1 MRRESHFFLVLFFIL
16 SSHTISTHVM
26 HISNLTFIFFFSR
39 SLTNSLNCVIIN
51 KNLPTNRYNLFIVLY
66 VIGVFLGEEVLML
79 QSPNNYLP
87 IDKQNVLFFY
97 FTKFWMFSTMLGF
110 VVLYRY
116 MFSARAEFY
125 RKLNNKKDESDKP
138 AETKDSTHNEKV
150 KKEQ

>member
-1 MRRESHFFLVLFFIL
+1 MLPWAIADGVRYLFYLSHNHIIGVL
-16 SSHTISTHVM
+16 
-26 HISNLTFIFFFSR
+26 
-39 SLTNSLNCVIIN
+39 
-51 KNLPTNRYNLFIVLY
+51 RYNLFIVLY

-150 KKEQ
+150 KKEQWGSKKNIMWEFGTNDEI